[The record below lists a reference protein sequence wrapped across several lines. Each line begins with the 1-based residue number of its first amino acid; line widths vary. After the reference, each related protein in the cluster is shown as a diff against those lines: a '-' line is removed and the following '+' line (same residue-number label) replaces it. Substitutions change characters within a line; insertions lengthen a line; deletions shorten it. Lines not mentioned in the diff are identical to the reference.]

1 MTKIVGKKKLVV
13 GIFFTLLRLFLEK
26 GNILLQDSF
35 CFGKEI
41 VEKGGVWGQVCYI
54 FILG

>member
-13 GIFFTLLRLFLEK
+13 RIFFTLLRLFLEK